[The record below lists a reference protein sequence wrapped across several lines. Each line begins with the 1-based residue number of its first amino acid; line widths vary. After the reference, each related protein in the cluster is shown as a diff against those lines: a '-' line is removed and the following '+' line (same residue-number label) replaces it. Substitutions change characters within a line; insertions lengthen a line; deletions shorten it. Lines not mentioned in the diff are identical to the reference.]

1 MFKNKFILITGCN
14 KGIGRSTLEK
24 FYALNANCI
33 ACVRKKNKEFNNYI
47 KNKKRIA
54 AYYFD
59 LENEEEIKNNL
70 NLITKTY
77 KKIDILI
84 NNAAQLENSF
94 FLATPINN
102 IKKNFQI
109 NFFSQLLIIQII
121 AKKMMIQ
128 KKGNII
134 NIGSTSGINGNYGRL
149 AYSASKS
156 ALMNSTQV
164 LAEELKKFN
173 IRVNTVA
180 PGMTD
185 TDMIKINSKK
195 LFIQEEM
202 KKMSISRLAE
212 PNEIANAI
220 SFLASD
226 ESSYM
231 NGQTL
236 IVNGA

>member
-1 MFKNKFILITGCN
+1 
-14 KGIGRSTLEK
+14 
-24 FYALNANCI
+24 
-33 ACVRKKNKEFNNYI
+33 
-47 KNKKRIA
+47 
-54 AYYFD
+54 
-59 LENEEEIKNNL
+59 
-70 NLITKTY
+70 
-77 KKIDILI
+77 
-84 NNAAQLENSF
+84 
-94 FLATPINN
+94 
-102 IKKNFQI
+102 
-109 NFFSQLLIIQII
+109 
-121 AKKMMIQ
+121 MMIQ

-149 AYSASKS
+149 AYSTSKS
-156 ALMNSTQV
+156 ALMNSTKV